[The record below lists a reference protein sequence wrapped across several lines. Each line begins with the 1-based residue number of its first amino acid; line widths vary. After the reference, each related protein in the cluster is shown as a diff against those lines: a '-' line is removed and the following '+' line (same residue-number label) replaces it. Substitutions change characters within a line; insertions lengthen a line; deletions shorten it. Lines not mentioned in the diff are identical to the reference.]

1 MDMVTNVTNL
11 GRSGLY
17 DWIVQRF
24 SAIILAAY
32 SLCILANFVMNPDM
46 DYQTWSSIFES
57 NAMRFFSLI
66 TLFALCA
73 HAWIGLWTVSTDY
86 MTSLQLGESATFLR
100 IMFQAGCVLLIAVYL
115 LWGIQIFWGN

>member
-1 MDMVTNVTNL
+1 MVTNVTNL

-17 DWIVQRF
+17 DWIIQRF

-32 SLCILANFVMNPDM
+32 SLCILASFIMNPDM
-46 DYQTWSSIFES
+46 DYEKWNSIFQS
-57 NAMRFFSLI
+57 NAMRIFSMI

-73 HAWIGLWTVSTDY
+73 HAWIGMWTISTDY
-86 MTSLQLGESATFLR
+86 ITALQFGKGATFIRLL
-100 IMFQAGCVLLIAVYL
+100 FQAGCVLLIAVYL

>member
-1 MDMVTNVTNL
+1 MVTNVTNL
-11 GRSGLY
+11 GRSGLS

-32 SLCILANFVMNPDM
+32 SLCILASFVMNPDM
-46 DYQTWSSIFES
+46 DFEKWSSIFD
-57 NAMRFFSLI
+57 NTAMRLFSLI
-66 TLFALCA
+66 TLLALCA
-73 HAWIGLWTVSTDY
+73 HAWIGMWTISTDY
-86 MTSLQLGESATFLR
+86 MTSLQLGKSATFFR

>member
-1 MDMVTNVTNL
+1 MVTNVTNL

-17 DWIVQRF
+17 DWIIQRF

-32 SLCILANFVMNPDM
+32 SLCILASFVANPQM
-46 DYQTWSSIFES
+46 DYASWSALFES

-66 TLFALCA
+66 TLLALCA
-73 HAWIGLWTVSTDY
+73 HAWIGMWTISTDY
-86 MTSLQLGESATFLR
+86 ITSLQFGKSATFFRLL
-100 IMFQAGCVLLIAVYL
+100 FQAGCVLLIAVYL

>member
-1 MDMVTNVTNL
+1 MDMVMNVTNL
-11 GRSGLY
+11 GRSGLS

-32 SLCILANFVMNPDM
+32 SLCILASFVMNPDM
-46 DYQTWSSIFES
+46 DFETWSSIFDN
-57 NAMRFFSLI
+57 NAMRLFSLI
-66 TLFALCA
+66 TLLALCA
-73 HAWIGLWTVSTDY
+73 HAWIGMWTISTDY
-86 MTSLQLGESATFLR
+86 MTSLQLGKSVTFFR

>member
-1 MDMVTNVTNL
+1 MVTNVTSL

-17 DWIVQRF
+17 DWMVQRF

-46 DYQTWSSIFES
+46 DFQTWSSIFEG
-57 NAMRFFSLI
+57 NVMRFFSLI
-66 TLFALCA
+66 TLIALCA
-73 HAWIGLWTVSTDY
+73 HAWIGMWTVSTDY
-86 MTSLQLGESATFLR
+86 MTSLQLGSSATFFR
-100 IMFQAGCVLLIAVYL
+100 IVFQAGCVLLIAVYL

>member
-1 MDMVTNVTNL
+1 MVMNVTNL
-11 GRSGLY
+11 GRSGLS

-32 SLCILANFVMNPDM
+32 SLCMLASFVMNPDM
-46 DYQTWSSIFES
+46 DFETWSSIFDN
-57 NAMRFFSLI
+57 NAMRLFSLI
-66 TLFALCA
+66 TLLALCA
-73 HAWIGLWTVSTDY
+73 HAWIGMWTISTDY
-86 MTSLQLGESATFLR
+86 MTSLQLGKSATFFR

>member
-1 MDMVTNVTNL
+1 MVMNVTNL
-11 GRSGLY
+11 GRSGLS

-32 SLCILANFVMNPDM
+32 SLCILASFAMNPDM
-46 DYQTWSSIFES
+46 DFETWSSIFDN
-57 NAMRFFSLI
+57 NAMRLFSLI
-66 TLFALCA
+66 TLLALCA
-73 HAWIGLWTVSTDY
+73 HAWIGMWTISTDY
-86 MTSLQLGESATFLR
+86 MTSLQLGKSATFFR

>member
-1 MDMVTNVTNL
+1 MVTNVTNL

-32 SLCILANFVMNPDM
+32 SFCILVNFVMNPDM
-46 DYQTWSSIFES
+46 DYQTWSSIFEG

-73 HAWIGLWTVSTDY
+73 HAWIGMWTVSTDY